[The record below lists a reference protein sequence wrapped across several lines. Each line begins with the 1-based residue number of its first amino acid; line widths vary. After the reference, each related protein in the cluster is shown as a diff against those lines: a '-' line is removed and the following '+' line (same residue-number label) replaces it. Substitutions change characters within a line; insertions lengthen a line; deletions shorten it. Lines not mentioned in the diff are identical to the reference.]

1 MGTTG
6 RGRLA
11 TREKGGWETKDT
23 DLGGRTGLAEG
34 TVSSQGSAL
43 VHWLGA
49 PTLVSMESEV
59 KAGLLLLSQGYQWP

>member
-1 MGTTG
+1 M
-6 RGRLA
+6 
-11 TREKGGWETKDT
+11 
-23 DLGGRTGLAEG
+23 GLAEG

-59 KAGLLLLSQGYQWP
+59 KAGLLLLSQGYRWPRAVPEGIGPDA